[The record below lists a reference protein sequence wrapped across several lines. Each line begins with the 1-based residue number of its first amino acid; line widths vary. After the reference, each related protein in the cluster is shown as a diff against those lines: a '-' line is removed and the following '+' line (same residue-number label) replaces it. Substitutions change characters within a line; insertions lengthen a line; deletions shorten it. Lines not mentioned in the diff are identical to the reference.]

1 LLLEDTEICE
11 PQKELRSLQM
21 RLEHAF
27 RVALDGYA
35 MQLRP
40 SELESVA
47 AGLGEFDSSKEGDLI
62 TLAEALRRLPASDRA
77 PAWEL
82 AIRRYGRHKPLRQAA
97 GEIGMDVVHAQDLLE
112 RFGVLLLAVPAPET
126 VAVEPKG
133 GLRTED

>member
-1 LLLEDTEICE
+1 MVTRAQRILLLEDTEICG
-11 PQKELRSLQM
+11 PKKELRSLQM
-21 RLEHAF
+21 HLEQAF

-62 TLAEALRRLPASDRA
+62 TLAEAVRRLPASDRA

-97 GEIGMDVVHAQDLLE
+97 GEIGMDVVHAQDLTE
-112 RFGVLLLAVPAPET
+112 RFSHLLVTVPP
-126 VAVEPKG
+126 P
-133 GLRTED
+133 D